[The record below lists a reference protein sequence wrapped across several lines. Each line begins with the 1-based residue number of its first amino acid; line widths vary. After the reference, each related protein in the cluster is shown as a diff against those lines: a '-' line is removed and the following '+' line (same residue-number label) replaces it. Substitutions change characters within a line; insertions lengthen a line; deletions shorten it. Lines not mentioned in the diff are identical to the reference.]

1 LAPENENWWRGCAY
15 RRGSHQRRT
24 TGGYG
29 APKGGAGGLLLG
41 CRGALA
47 VSERETG
54 RSDVQPVVVDRL
66 AFRPKEAAD
75 ALGISVRTLRKWMR
89 DERLPYL
96 KLDGAVLIPR
106 RTLLQWMA
114 ERVESSRE
122 SDELVG
128 EILRDL
134 TGAT

>member
-1 LAPENENWWRGCAY
+1 
-15 RRGSHQRRT
+15 
-24 TGGYG
+24 
-29 APKGGAGGLLLG
+29 
-41 CRGALA
+41 